1 MLSFVSL
8 SQLSF
13 DVLFDVD
20 SVGHLTVDLN
30 DVLFFSFDVLFDVEN
45 VAGLA
50 SDLDDVLFFSK
61 FITSFVEAL
70 ESC

>member
-1 MLSFVSL
+1 MSSFSRL
-8 SQLSF
+8 MS
-13 DVLFDVD
+13 
-20 SVGHLTVDLN
+20 SV
-30 DVLFFSFDVLFDVEN
+30 FSFGVLFDVEN
-45 VAGLA
+45 VSGLA